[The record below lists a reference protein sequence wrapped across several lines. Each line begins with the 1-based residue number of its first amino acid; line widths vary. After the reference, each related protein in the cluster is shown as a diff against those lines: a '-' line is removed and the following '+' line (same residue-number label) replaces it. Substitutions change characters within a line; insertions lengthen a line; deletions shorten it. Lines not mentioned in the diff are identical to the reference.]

1 MLENCQGLHVVAQT
15 PFCED
20 GAVDFESVDSL
31 SAFYYG
37 HGAKGLT
44 VLGVSGEAAKLTP
57 QETVDVNV
65 RYVRAAEGRTIIAG
79 VSNGSLAVL
88 AEVTRQWRTGRPV
101 S

>member
-44 VLGVSGEAAKLTP
+44 VLGVSGEAAGKAH
-57 QETVDVNV
+57 
-65 RYVRAAEGRTIIAG
+65 AARDG
-79 VSNGSLAVL
+79 
-88 AEVTRQWRTGRPV
+88 
-101 S
+101 